1 MGRYHNIVLVGFM
14 GTGKTTVG
22 KLIAERLGWRFA
34 DTDALI
40 AARSGRSV
48 QMIFSEDGEA
58 IFREL
63 ESAVCVEVSNWRRTV
78 IATGGG
84 SWIAPANRDV
94 LCSTGFAVCLRA
106 PLEQIEA
113 RLLESDDVRPLLS
126 APDRR
131 QRIADL
137 MSARSAIYDTVPRA
151 VDTGGL
157 TPYAVCDKVI
167 ALWRA
172 ANG

>member
-40 AARSGRSV
+40 TAQTGRTV
-48 QMIFSEDGEA
+48 QSIFSEDGEPA
-58 IFREL
+58 FRAMET
-63 ESAVCVEVSNWRRTV
+63 AMCVEVSTWRRTV

-84 SWIAPANRDV
+84 AWIAPTNRAI
-94 LCSTGFAVCLRA
+94 LCTTGFAVCLRA

-113 RLLESDDVRPLLS
+113 RLLESDEVRPLLN

-137 MSARSAIYDTVPRA
+137 MNARSAIYATVPRA

-157 TPYAVCDKVI
+157 TPYAVCDRVI
-167 ALWRA
+167 AMWRA
-172 ANG
+172 AN

>member
-34 DTDALI
+34 DTDSLI
-40 AARSGRSV
+40 AFRTGRNV
-48 QMIFSEDGEA
+48 QTIFSEDGEA
-58 IFREL
+58 AFRSL
-63 ESAVCVEVSNWRRTV
+63 ESAICVEVSGWRRTV

-84 SWIAPANRDV
+84 AWVATANRDV

-106 PLEQIEA
+106 PIEQIEA
-113 RLLESDDVRPLLS
+113 RLLESDEVRPLLN

-131 QRIADL
+131 QRIAEL
-137 MSARSAIYDTVPRA
+137 MNARSAIYATVPRSI
-151 VDTGGL
+151 DTGGM
-157 TPYAVCDKVI
+157 TPYAVCDKI
-167 ALWRA
+167 ISMYRA
-172 ANG
+172 VG